1 MELINLLD
9 RPGREYTPFPFWF
22 LNDELTADELRR
34 QLQDFAAH
42 GVYGVVLHP
51 RIGLPRTM
59 PYLSEAFFDAIEAA
73 VREAERLGMRVI
85 LYDEGMYPSG
95 SACGQVVA
103 ANPDYA
109 SRGIDLLPP
118 DAALEEGD
126 KLLARTP
133 GGLLV
138 SRFTRGTIRGIH
150 FGQDDGEPDAPPST
164 DLLNPDAVELFIRL
178 THDAY
183 YKRLKQWFG
192 TTVIA
197 FFTDEPSIMGRNP
210 RTPFAWT
217 KGFEDAFT
225 AAGGVLADLAALFCG
240 EENAST
246 RLYHRMILEMEGE
259 VYYRRLSDWCAGHG
273 IALVGHPHQSDDIE
287 VERWFQI
294 PGQDL
299 ALRWVAPEKPDAGI
313 DGMMGHCSADAAL
326 LMGCRRNANEC
337 FGACNRGGNPWQLSG
352 GDIKWYLDWLAVR
365 GVNLFIPH
373 AFYYSIEGARK
384 DERPPDV
391 GPHSSWWPRYRLW
404 SDYIRRLSALMTD
417 AEVRVRVALPCRN
430 RDLHPET
437 AAALERA
444 QISCCCLPESV
455 WPDCHIE
462 DGRLH
467 CRGLVFDAV
476 AGDAAWFP
484 ALPHWGDAAFDRA
497 VTPDCVCTPPQP
509 ALRVRRF
516 ARCGAECWF
525 LVNEGEES
533 IEASVTFPGAERLGG
548 YDLWAGRA
556 FRLAAGDAASIT
568 LPRRGSLLVFACSAA
583 DWAGLPARPADI
595 LLPEAAFR
603 LTEERPDAVQKV
615 YEADYP
621 VDALPDGGRLLLPVQ
636 AEELCELTVNGQD
649 AGAAFWSPCA
659 FEVGGLLRPG
669 ANRLRLTVTGSL
681 ANRYGERPV
690 PYGLGVREAE

>member
-259 VYYRRLSDWCAGHG
+259 V
-273 IALVGHPHQSDDIE
+273 
-287 VERWFQI
+287 
-294 PGQDL
+294 
-299 ALRWVAPEKPDAGI
+299 
-313 DGMMGHCSADAAL
+313 
-326 LMGCRRNANEC
+326 
-337 FGACNRGGNPWQLSG
+337 
-352 GDIKWYLDWLAVR
+352 
-365 GVNLFIPH
+365 
-373 AFYYSIEGARK
+373 
-384 DERPPDV
+384 
-391 GPHSSWWPRYRLW
+391 
-404 SDYIRRLSALMTD
+404 
-417 AEVRVRVALPCRN
+417 
-430 RDLHPET
+430 
-437 AAALERA
+437 
-444 QISCCCLPESV
+444 
-455 WPDCHIE
+455 
-462 DGRLH
+462 
-467 CRGLVFDAV
+467 
-476 AGDAAWFP
+476 
-484 ALPHWGDAAFDRA
+484 
-497 VTPDCVCTPPQP
+497 
-509 ALRVRRF
+509 
-516 ARCGAECWF
+516 
-525 LVNEGEES
+525 
-533 IEASVTFPGAERLGG
+533 
-548 YDLWAGRA
+548 
-556 FRLAAGDAASIT
+556 
-568 LPRRGSLLVFACSAA
+568 
-583 DWAGLPARPADI
+583 
-595 LLPEAAFR
+595 
-603 LTEERPDAVQKV
+603 
-615 YEADYP
+615 
-621 VDALPDGGRLLLPVQ
+621 
-636 AEELCELTVNGQD
+636 
-649 AGAAFWSPCA
+649 
-659 FEVGGLLRPG
+659 
-669 ANRLRLTVTGSL
+669 
-681 ANRYGERPV
+681 
-690 PYGLGVREAE
+690 

>member
-34 QLQDFAAH
+34 QLEDFAAH

-210 RTPFAWT
+210 RTPCAWT
-217 KGFEDAFT
+217 TGFEDAFT

-259 VYYRRLSDWCAGHG
+259 VYYHRLSDWCAGHG

-455 WPDCHIE
+455 WPDCYSK
-462 DGRLH
+462 DGRLY

-476 AGDAAWFP
+476 AGDERFFP
-484 ALPHWGDAAFDRA
+484 ELPHLGGAAFDERSNWA
-497 VTPDCVCTPPQP
+497 SDMFLYFEILQKNP
-509 ALRVRRF
+509 RF
-516 ARCGAECWF
+516 AFTPEPLISIG
-525 LVNEGEES
+525 VHEEQYTES
-533 IEASVTFPGAERLGG
+533 FTEK
-548 YDLWAGRA
+548 
-556 FRLAAGDAASIT
+556 
-568 LPRRGSLLVFACSAA
+568 
-583 DWAGLPARPADI
+583 DI
-595 LLPEAAFR
+595 R
-603 LTEERPDAVQKV
+603 KYQD
-615 YEADYP
+615 
-621 VDALPDGGRLLLPVQ
+621 RLLMY
-636 AEELCELTVNGQD
+636 EKY
-649 AGAAFWSPCA
+649 
-659 FEVGGLLRPG
+659 GLKAQEDCRKEM
-669 ANRLRLTVTGSL
+669 LRLTVMYGQGWKTASACGASL
-681 ANRYGERPV
+681 EEYLKQRAVWFWQNTVLGYWNGLLHKLGLNRGN
-690 PYGLGVREAE
+690 G